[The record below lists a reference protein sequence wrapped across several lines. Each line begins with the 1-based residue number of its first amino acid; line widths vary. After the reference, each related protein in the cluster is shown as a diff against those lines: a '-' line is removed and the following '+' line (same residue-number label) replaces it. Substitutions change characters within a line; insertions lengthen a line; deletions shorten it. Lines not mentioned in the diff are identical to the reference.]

1 MAAMA
6 KFYNVGH
13 RGASAYAHENTVVSL
28 EEAIARQAD
37 IVEFDLRQTVDG
49 VIVLSHD
56 RGIQG
61 ADGELSQISQINF
74 DELST
79 RAKSHDFEIAKF
91 EDVLKSFG
99 PRIPLNIEIKLSGFE
114 KEVIRLLKEYPPA
127 YEPTLSSFLPWV
139 VIRLKKLGNFKTALI
154 IGEGRIHKLNILE
167 RRIARMLARY
177 LGISSIHLQ
186 DSVTSQAALTNLI
199 RAGLSVFIWTVDNP
213 DQMRRF
219 LTMGVDGIITNK
231 PDLLYKVCLEITD
244 SNEPILKKVDNN
256 SGRFVYAI

>member
-1 MAAMA
+1 MALMT

-13 RGASAYAHENTVVSL
+13 RGASAYAHENTLVSL
-28 EEAIARQAD
+28 EEAIARHAD
-37 IVEFDLRQTVDG
+37 MVEFDLRQTADG
-49 VIVLSHD
+49 IIVLYHD

-61 ADGELSQISQINF
+61 TDGEISQISQISF
-74 DELST
+74 DELFN
-79 RAKSHDFEIAKF
+79 RAKSQNFEIAKF

-99 PRIPLNIEIKLSGFE
+99 PRIPLNIEVKIGGFE
-114 KEVIRLLKEYPPA
+114 KEIIRLLRTYPPA
-127 YEPTLSSFLPWV
+127 FEPTLSSFLPWV

-167 RRIARMLARY
+167 RRIARGLARY

-186 DSVTSQAALTNLI
+186 DCITSQAALTNLVQ
-199 RAGLSVFIWTVDNP
+199 AGLSVFIWTVDDP

-219 LTMGVDGIITNK
+219 LKMGVDGIITNK
-231 PDLLYKVCLEITD
+231 PDLLYEVCLEMAG

-256 SGRFVYAI
+256 SGRFVYAL